1 MPTGT
6 SSILTLTNV
15 QGFYAGSYSVVVSNV
30 AGAVTSSTATLQVV
44 TPPALTSQPS
54 SQTVNV
60 GANTSFLFTCTGTQ
74 PLSFSWTKDGN
85 VIAGATDDRITINNA
100 QLGDGGVY
108 VGTVTNSAGA
118 ASTTDAMLTVVQ
130 MQTVSSGFSPDGT
143 FQLTVSGAPGPGYA
157 VDGSTNLI
165 DWFNIALLT
174 NVDGTIQFTDSSST
188 NYPQLF
194 YRVSAPSN

>member
-1 MPTGT
+1 
-6 SSILTLTNV
+6 
-15 QGFYAGSYSVVVSNV
+15 
-30 AGAVTSSTATLQVV
+30 
-44 TPPALTSQPS
+44 
-54 SQTVNV
+54 
-60 GANTSFLFTCTGTQ
+60 
-74 PLSFSWTKDGN
+74 
-85 VIAGATDDRITINNA
+85 
-100 QLGDGGVY
+100 
-108 VGTVTNSAGA
+108 
-118 ASTTDAMLTVVQ
+118 